1 MSRIVDRFA
10 RLRALLAAREG
21 FTLVEMLVVMA
32 VLLAVL
38 APITQSFVSAD
49 IAQVDQT
56 RRFDAQEN
64 ARQALDRMRKDIH
77 CAHGVTD
84 PTANL
89 DGGGSVVGYTLV
101 LTETAVPGAP
111 PECPGLVET
120 NASAVQWCTF
130 KLTDNRYRLYRE
142 NDPTTTCDGSQSTF
156 MVDYL
161 IRGDLWASPTCI
173 TGQYPTVEVTLPVD
187 VDPSKQPGSY
197 RLSDQIA
204 LRNGNICS

>member
-1 MSRIVDRFA
+1 MSRIVDRLA
-10 RLRALLAAREG
+10 RVRLLLAARDG
-21 FTLVEMLVVMA
+21 FTLVEMLVVMV

-38 APITQSFVSAD
+38 APVTQSFVSAD

-84 PTANL
+84 PAANL
-89 DGGGSVVGYTLV
+89 DGSGSVVGYTLV

-130 KLTDNRYRLYRE
+130 KVTDNRYRLYRE
-142 NDPTTTCDGSQSTF
+142 NDATTTCDGSQSTF

-161 IRGDLWASPTCI
+161 TRGDLWASPTCI

-197 RLSDQIA
+197 RLSDQVA